1 MFKDRNAELQRLEEA
16 LLEEEEE
23 VQVFPPEEVPEDE
36 ELLSDDTL
44 DALLEDI
51 APPQA
56 TVPYQNF
63 SNDYGNAYKA
73 DRTDVDP
80 EDYRDQLQSGRKDRS
95 GLVIVACL
103 LALGVLGMIIFLMLK
118 QGGFL

>member
-16 LLEEEEE
+16 LLEEEEDT
-23 VQVFPPEEVPEDE
+23 QVLPQEEMPEDE
-36 ELLSDDTL
+36 DLLSDETL
-44 DALLEDI
+44 DALLEDT
-51 APPQA
+51 ASPQT

-63 SNDYGNAYKA
+63 SNDYGNAYNA
-73 DRTDVDP
+73 DRTDVDL
-80 EDYRDQLQSGRKDRS
+80 EDYAEQLQSPRKDRS